1 MDTALA
7 LVAVIAGFAVVLGV
21 FVVIARILRSRM
33 RRGRFHGIDSAVGG
47 SAYMARHAK
56 VGSPHPITVIHARTP
71 NRSNRSRVPLRLL
84 LH

>member
-1 MDTALA
+1 MDTSLA

-47 SAYMARHAK
+47 SADMGAPRES
-56 VGSPHPITVIHARTP
+56 GITPPDHGEPRTNTEQIEP
-71 NRSNRSRVPLRLL
+71 
-84 LH
+84 

>member
-1 MDTALA
+1 MDTSLA

-47 SAYMARHAK
+47 SAFM
-56 VGSPHPITVIHARTP
+56 GSPRERGITPPDHGDPRTDTGQIEP
-71 NRSNRSRVPLRLL
+71 
-84 LH
+84 

>member
-1 MDTALA
+1 MDTSLA

-47 SAYMARHAK
+47 SAYMGAPRESGIAPPDH
-56 VGSPHPITVIHARTP
+56 GDPRTNTEQIEP
-71 NRSNRSRVPLRLL
+71 
-84 LH
+84 